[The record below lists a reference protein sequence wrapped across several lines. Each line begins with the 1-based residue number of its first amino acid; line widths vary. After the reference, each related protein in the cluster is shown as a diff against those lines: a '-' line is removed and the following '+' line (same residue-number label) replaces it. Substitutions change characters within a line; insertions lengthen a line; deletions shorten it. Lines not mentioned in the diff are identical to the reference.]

1 MLSPTPPP
9 ASSSALARLFN
20 VAGIPHAFT
29 LAALNGVHCF
39 GLALP
44 ITVMPLH
51 ALDLLGDAQ
60 RVSLLFLAVGLV
72 GLTGAF
78 TVPMLV
84 ELLGRR
90 RAAMAG
96 TLCIVGAAPL
106 LAAGTAAAF
115 AAGAALYTYGYF
127 CVDVAVS
134 VAIMERVPRQAFSRF
149 EPLRMACIGAGFT
162 AGPWLGV
169 TLAETGGLW
178 LPFAAMATCA
188 MGVCA
193 FGLAR
198 GFVTNQAG
206 LGVARANPLRY
217 VPRFARQPRLRL
229 GWFMAAAR
237 SAWWNVFFVYGP
249 IYCVE
254 NGFSD
259 RTAGLVVS
267 LGTVAVMLSPLW
279 GRLFAP
285 VGLRGLLATGF
296 VATGLV
302 TMLLPL
308 AGAAPAVVI
317 ALLLTATVTASWID
331 AGGNALFLRA
341 VHPHER
347 AEMASVHATF
357 RDAGRLAPLGTFTLV
372 LLVLPLEAVFV
383 ITGAATLAVTYW
395 TRYIPRRY

>member
-1 MLSPTPPP
+1 MPIPPP
-9 ASSSALARLFN
+9 SPLVRLFN

-44 ITVMPLH
+44 ITVMPLE
-51 ALDLLGDAQ
+51 ALDLLGDVQ

-72 GLTGAF
+72 GLAGAF

-90 RAAMAG
+90 RATMAG

-106 LAAGTAAAF
+106 LAGGTADLF

-134 VAIMERVPRQAFSRF
+134 VAIMDRVPRQAFTRF

-169 TLAETGGLW
+169 TLAETGGLG
-178 LPFAAMATCA
+178 LPVAAMAACA
-188 MGVCA
+188 LGVCA
-193 FGLAR
+193 YGLAR
-198 GFVTNQAG
+198 GFVADRPG

-217 VPRFARQPRLRL
+217 VPRFSRQPRLRL
-229 GWFMAAAR
+229 GWFMSAAR

-267 LGTVAVMLSPLW
+267 LGTVAVMFSPLW

-308 AGAAPAVVI
+308 AGAAPVVVI
-317 ALLLTATVTASWID
+317 VLLLVATVTASWID

-341 VHPHER
+341 VHAHER

-372 LLVLPLEAVFV
+372 LLVFPLEAVFV
-383 ITGAATLAVTYW
+383 VTGAATLAVAYW
-395 TRYIPRRY
+395 TRHIPRRY